1 MRRKKAVLSIA
12 TKLQIVERA
21 KNGESV
27 SNLSS
32 EIKLHDIAPIRVFV
46 NFKNYFRLYAIFD
59 YLDDGRQSLNR
70 IIEVLLRI
78 YIYAFFGNLGL
89 N

>member
-1 MRRKKAVLSIA
+1 MSGSGIRGEKKKAVLSIA

-46 NFKNYFRLYAIFD
+46 NF
-59 YLDDGRQSLNR
+59 
-70 IIEVLLRI
+70 
-78 YIYAFFGNLGL
+78 
-89 N
+89 